1 MFCGIVHI
9 SAWQEINE
17 HVDSLMEDVIVMQPA
32 KQPSLYSSLLVG
44 ILLLSLVCSSALF
57 ASPRSMRRGHH
68 QHHQTTLIS
77 HSAKRG
83 QLQHQRANLQHKISG
98 VQQKLSQVKKQER
111 QTTTQLRQVEQKLRI
126 ARGQLQYAVMRFER
140 SKVDLHR
147 ATLALRDAKSDYAD
161 AQDNARKRLVA
172 LYERGGKGYMDMLV
186 SSNDYGD
193 MLRRS
198 QLAQYMMRQD
208 REALLELKQRK
219 DEVAHVQQSV
229 QLKTAEVASWKEQVA
244 QIHERTAQ
252 HRQVVAQQLTS
263 VRGEAA
269 GLASEL
275 DALQRDSAALA
286 SMLKRMQTSSAGKRR
301 FNTVYT
307 GHLGGGFLPVHGRI
321 SSPFGWRMHPIS
333 HVMRLHTGVDIAAP
347 TGTPILVTGGGEVIF
362 AGWRGGYG
370 NAVIVDHGHGRATLY
385 GHMSAILVS
394 AGQVVARGQ
403 VIGRVGMTGAATG
416 PHVHYELR
424 INGVPVPPL

>member
-1 MFCGIVHI
+1 ML
-9 SAWQEINE
+9 N
-17 HVDSLMEDVIVMQPA
+17 LM
-32 KQPSLYSSLLVG
+32 
-44 ILLLSLVCSSALF
+44 CSSALF
-57 ASPRSMRRGHH
+57 ASPRHGRHHQYHRTAIVVRSTRRGRH
-68 QHHQTTLIS
+68 QHQRNVPVLGA
-77 HSAKRG
+77 AKRG
-83 QLQHQRANLQHKISG
+83 QLQQKRASLQHQISG
-98 VQQKLSQVKKQER
+98 VQQQLYKEKKEEKK
-111 QTTTQLRQVEQKLRI
+111 TTSQLRQVEKQLRI

-147 ATLALRDAKSDYAD
+147 VTLELHDAKSDYAD
-161 AQDNARKRLVA
+161 AQQNARKRLVA

-193 MLRRS
+193 MLRRA
-198 QLAQYMMRQD
+198 QLAKYMMKQD
-208 REALLELKQRK
+208 REALVELKQRK
-219 DEVAHVQQSV
+219 DKVEHVQQSV
-229 QLKTAEVASWKEQVA
+229 KVKTAEVASWKEQVA

-252 HRQVVAQQLTS
+252 HRQIVAQHLTS
-263 VRGEAA
+263 VRDEAA
-269 GLASEL
+269 GLLTEL
-275 DALQRDSAALA
+275 DALQRDSAALSA
-286 SMLKRMQTSSAGKRR
+286 MLRRMQTSSAGHRR
-301 FNTVYT
+301 FNTVYV

-347 TGTPILVTGGGEVIF
+347 SGTPIMATGGGEVIF

-370 NAVIVDHGHGRATLY
+370 NAVIIDHGQGRATLY

-394 AGQVVARGQ
+394 TGQVVSRGQ